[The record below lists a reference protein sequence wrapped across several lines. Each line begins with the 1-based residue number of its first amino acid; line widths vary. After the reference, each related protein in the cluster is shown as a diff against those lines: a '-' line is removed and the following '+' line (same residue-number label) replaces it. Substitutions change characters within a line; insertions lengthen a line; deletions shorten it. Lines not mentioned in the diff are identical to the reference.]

1 MTLTHITLL
10 VYSSVFSNS
19 SQIRSQ
25 FWGTV
30 APQVNPLFQSS
41 SSFPDWAS
49 LLSALFFSLWEP
61 IFPSRHARYFYVSF
75 SVYIYVFFF
84 FSFFLVRLIW
94 LLEKLL
100 GFCSC
105 IAYISMGFWLFIC
118 FFMGCPL
125 IDVWIDSLH
134 GSTSISIYDSMI
146 QMGRCLA
153 GNLFVLLLCR
163 LRR

>member
-75 SVYIYVFFF
+75 SVYICIFFF
-84 FSFFLVRLIW
+84 PFFCTSNLIIGEVTGFLFLYCLYLYGFLIIHMFFHGLSF
-94 LLEKLL
+94 
-100 GFCSC
+100 
-105 IAYISMGFWLFIC
+105 
-118 FFMGCPL
+118 
-125 IDVWIDSLH
+125 D
-134 GSTSISIYDSMI
+134 
-146 QMGRCLA
+146 
-153 GNLFVLLLCR
+153 
-163 LRR
+163 